1 MSGRRAAGLA
11 ARRAAWRRGRL
22 AETICVWSLRL
33 RGWRI
38 VARGW
43 RVPVGEID
51 IIARRGGTLAAIEVK
66 ARDTYDAA
74 AEAVSPRQQR
84 RVARAFSVFLPRLP
98 VHHDPRSMMIIGIFQ
113 YSNITPLKILTLSQ
127 MLT

>member
-1 MSGRRAAGLA
+1 
-11 ARRAAWRRGRL
+11 
-22 AETICVWSLRL
+22 L

-66 ARDTYDAA
+66 ARSTYDAA

-84 RVARAFSVFLPRLP
+84 RVARAFSAFLASRPDLALLAPRFDVMLI
-98 VHHDPRSMMIIGIFQ
+98 VKLRWPRHLMDAWREEG
-113 YSNITPLKILTLSQ
+113 
-127 MLT
+127 

>member
-1 MSGRRAAGLA
+1 MKARPARGLA
-11 ARRAAWRRGRL
+11 VRQAAFRRGRL
-22 AETICVWSLRL
+22 GETICVWSLRL

-51 IIARRGGTLAAIEVK
+51 IIARRGAVVAAIEVK
-66 ARDTYDAA
+66 ARDSFAAA

-84 RVARAFSVFLPRLP
+84 RVTRAFAAFLANRPDLAALAPRFDVMLIVPRRWPRHLP
-98 VHHDPRSMMIIGIFQ
+98 DAWRDE
-113 YSNITPLKILTLSQ
+113 
-127 MLT
+127 